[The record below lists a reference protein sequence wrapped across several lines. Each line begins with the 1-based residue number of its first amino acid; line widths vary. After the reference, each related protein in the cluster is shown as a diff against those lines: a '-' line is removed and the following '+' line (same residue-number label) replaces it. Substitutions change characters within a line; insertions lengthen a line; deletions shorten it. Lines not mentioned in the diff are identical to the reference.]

1 MEGIYWTIGDSA
13 TSRVKL
19 DCLPPQVVAVQL
31 DQIEDVE
38 EHAPVIAPPPQPVE
52 LRHAVPVAG
61 DRLSVDQAGAHPERA
76 GGLGDERVAVRPV
89 APVAGEKADAGG
101 VASHH
106 HANAVVL
113 DFTNAAGRHHRE
125 CWREGCYR

>member
-13 TSRVKL
+13 SSRVKL

-61 DRLSVDQAGAHPERA
+61 DRLSVDQARAHPERA
-76 GGLGDERVAVRPV
+76 GGLEDQRKASRPIE
-89 APVAGEKADAGG
+89 AVAGEQLDAGG
-101 VASHH
+101 VPADH
-106 HANAVVL
+106 HAEAVVL
-113 DFTNAAGRHHRE
+113 DLVNPAGAGRRSLGRRRE
-125 CWREGCYR
+125 